1 MLFCPWMASL
11 ATDPGCSPPA
21 AQGARPQERLKS
33 PFYGV
38 TFLKKVWRTP
48 DPRAGRPLPPPEP
61 CIALGQAARAEQGP
75 PPPHCCWRRQAGRW
89 ERPLRRDMG
98 GQDLLLHPGGA
109 RGRAGSWPAELLSPL
124 HPNRHRVPTRGKRSP
139 LPHPSKIWFLLRY
152 PEPLCCPAACHP
164 PNPDTT
170 WTHRSS
176 DTFLVPTDG
185 TSLPSTGSHP
195 AQTHS
200 VVTGRVT
207 LCHPTA
213 RWDQRGPHNPRTQ
226 KRTAPSP
233 AWHGTQ
239 RRTAAA
245 TEVRGDT
252 AHAWPATV
260 PSMSPDLEKQHPAAL
275 EGFTNN
281 EQPQLPLLAPAPG
294 QALPQQTLV
303 INNISRHL
311 PAALPARRTRCHL
324 PSPKPR
330 RCSPAP
336 ATHCDPAQAACSAEG
351 HTAQPAQGIHSCLR
365 GEETARRGSAG
376 AAGMSRSPGE
386 QRRDSHELFLAL
398 NDGRMLSPDP
408 PCSTHSG
415 HAPEQ
420 QLGSRSLGLKSIKGD
435 CYGDTAAASTSGS
448 ARHPT

>member
-1 MLFCPWMASL
+1 M
-11 ATDPGCSPPA
+11 
-21 AQGARPQERLKS
+21 
-33 PFYGV
+33 
-38 TFLKKVWRTP
+38 
-48 DPRAGRPLPPPEP
+48 
-61 CIALGQAARAEQGP
+61 
-75 PPPHCCWRRQAGRW
+75 
-89 ERPLRRDMG
+89 
-98 GQDLLLHPGGA
+98 
-109 RGRAGSWPAELLSPL
+109 
-124 HPNRHRVPTRGKRSP
+124 
-139 LPHPSKIWFLLRY
+139 LRY

-239 RRTAAA
+239 HRTAAA
-245 TEVRGDT
+245 TEMHGDT

-275 EGFTNN
+275 EGFANN

-420 QLGSRSLGLKSIKGD
+420 QLGSRSLEVNKGRLLWRHRSRQHQWL
-435 CYGDTAAASTSGS
+435 CKTSYMTSPTHAPALLSATQIRRLLGVCGHFNSVFNSCLQEVGGSEEFYGASVSLSSFLQAHRSHRTART
-448 ARHPT
+448 P